1 MDLVTHALSGL
12 AIGAVGAAYGGSP
25 REQLPLMLIG
35 AAAAVM
41 PDLDALVGLRSKLA
55 AWRHHRVLLH
65 GMPTLPLQGL
75 ALYLLARALHAE
87 PLPPGVLALT
97 IAGGLLAHLLL
108 DTVTSFGTV
117 LGYPFTRRRF
127 STHSHFIIDP
137 VVLGSLALGLALDRP
152 ALGLGVATAWLGVG
166 VAVRH
171 RLMQVM
177 QRTVR
182 GMGWDATDLLVE
194 PGPLAPLRWLVV
206 VPRGSEA
213 SAVATVSWRGQML
226 SGWSD
231 IGWQCGSDIR
241 AQALRMPLVQAF
253 LATADRPHWEVI
265 EASPQRTVL
274 ILGDLKWRI
283 FPPFRPMA
291 FMVRVGDGAD
301 ASAAKTKQSA
311 DQALQMPL
319 WWRGPPASSPLVAAC
334 EPGAVNARD
343 DTTEGIHLEEGD
355 ASRRAVIV
363 TTAAPP
369 WYTGTSL
376 NALHRAKAL
385 ARKGWQVQL
394 LFPWLTPDDQVA
406 VYPAGLR
413 FSSTREQA
421 DWIGQSFETGTVHVR
436 FYPARWRPRWRSIF
450 PAGAL
455 AQHLPPCE
463 LLILE
468 EPEHLALF
476 QPWIKIKQQT
486 HAGTVLGILH
496 TNYSFYL
503 GASAP
508 WLRQAWIQTAISG
521 YLSQLARRNCDRVI
535 RLSEA
540 VQGPADALVAAVNGV
555 DARYLA
561 PSTQE
566 DSEGL
571 YFIGKLIWEKGW
583 REMIELLGKTSG
595 QSLHVFGSGDAA
607 CVGDIQA
614 MAASHSVKL
623 VMHGPS
629 HAPWEDL
636 RPFKIFVNCSRSEVL
651 CTATAEALAMGK
663 FALVPHHP
671 SNNFFAQHPNC
682 FLYDSPQSFIRLLAH
697 AMKSLPAKEGGS
709 ALFSW
714 DAATS
719 RLLASLRDPLRS
731 SAWKPPCPLKR
742 PAQH

>member
-1 MDLVTHALSGL
+1 MDFVTHALSGL

-25 REQLPLMLIG
+25 HEQLPLMLIG

-65 GMPTLPLQGL
+65 GLPTLPLQGL
-75 ALYLLARALHAE
+75 ALYLLAQALLAE

-166 VAVRH
+166 VAIRH

-182 GMGWDATDLLVE
+182 GLGWDATDLLVE

-265 EASPQRTVL
+265 EATPQGTVL
-274 ILGDLKWRI
+274 VLEDLKWRI

-301 ASAAKTKQSA
+301 ASAAKTKHSA
-311 DQALQMPL
+311 DEAQQMPL
-319 WWRGPPASSPLVAAC
+319 WWRGPREALAHESAPADGNQHLSKESS
-334 EPGAVNARD
+334 
-343 DTTEGIHLEEGD
+343 GD
-355 ASRRAVIV
+355 PPPNHRAMIPRAVVV

-369 WYTGTSL
+369 WYTGTAL
-376 NALHRAKAL
+376 NALHRARAL
-385 ARKGWQVQL
+385 SRRGLCVRL
-394 LFPWLTPDDQVA
+394 VFPWLSPADQAEVF
-406 VYPAGLR
+406 PAGLR
-413 FSSTREQA
+413 FASEASHA
-421 DWIGQSFETGTVHVR
+421 AWIRQTYPMEGVEIA
-436 FYPARWRPRWRSIF
+436 FYPARWSPRWRSIF
-450 PAGAL
+450 PAGPLHA
-455 AQHLPPCE
+455 HLPTCE

-468 EPEHLALF
+468 EPEHLQMLR
-476 QPWIKIKQQT
+476 PWECLRGRGP
-486 HAGTVLGILH
+486 ARRVAGILH
-496 TNYSFYL
+496 TNYPYYLAQASWL
-503 GASAP
+503 GARP
-508 WLRQAWIQTAISG
+508 WVQRAFASYLNALVSRQ
-521 YLSQLARRNCDRVI
+521 CDRTI
-535 RLSEA
+535 RLSPA
-540 VQGPADALVAAVNGV
+540 VPGPANAFVATVNGV
-555 DARYLA
+555 DERYFQPPA
-561 PSTQE
+561 PTE
-566 DSEGL
+566 VDGL

-583 REMIELLGKTSG
+583 REMLGMLG
-595 QSLHVFGSGDAA
+595 QTPHQVLHVFGSGDRQTVDA
-607 CVGDIQA
+607 IQSL
-614 MAASHSVKL
+614 ASTFGVTL
-623 VMHGPS
+623 ALQGPS
-629 HAPWEDL
+629 ATPWADL
-636 RPFKIFVNCSRSEVL
+636 RPFKILINCSRSEVL
-651 CTATAEALAMGK
+651 CSTTAEALSMGK
-663 FALVPHHP
+663 FALVPRHP
-671 SNNFFAQHPNC
+671 SNEPFLRHPNC
-682 FLYDSPQSFIRLLAH
+682 LAYDGPREFQQLLVQALASHPSPVDPRPFFDWDTATGRLLAICQ
-697 AMKSLPAKEGGS
+697 APVG
-709 ALFSW
+709 
-714 DAATS
+714 
-719 RLLASLRDPLRS
+719 
-731 SAWKPPCPLKR
+731 
-742 PAQH
+742 PAQLVERETPRTPTV

>member
-1 MDLVTHALSGL
+1 MDFVTHALSGL

-65 GMPTLPLQGL
+65 GLPTLPLQGL
-75 ALYLLARALHAE
+75 ALYLLAQALLAE
-87 PLPPGVLALT
+87 PPTTSVLALT

-117 LGYPFTRRRF
+117 LGYPFTRHRF

-171 RLMQVM
+171 RLMQVL

-226 SGWSD
+226 SDWSD

-265 EASPQRTVL
+265 EATPQGTVL
-274 ILGDLKWRI
+274 VLEDLKWRI

-301 ASAAKTKQSA
+301 ASAAKPKHSV
-311 DQALQMPL
+311 DDALQMPL
-319 WWRGPPASSPLVAAC
+319 WWRGPSACSPFVAAC

-343 DTTEGIHLEEGD
+343 DTTEVIHLEDGH
-355 ASRRAVIV
+355 ATRRAVIV

-385 ARKGWQVQL
+385 ARQGWQVQL
-394 LFPWLTPDDQVA
+394 LFPWLIPDDQVA

-413 FSSTREQA
+413 FSSTREQS
-421 DWIGQSFETGTVHVR
+421 DWIGQSFETGTVHVG

-450 PAGAL
+450 PAGSL
-455 AQHLPPCE
+455 EQRLPPCE

-476 QPWIKIKQQT
+476 QPWMKIKQQAQ
-486 HAGTVLGILH
+486 AGTVLGILH

-508 WLRQAWIQTAISG
+508 WLRKAWIQAAISG

-540 VQGPADALVAAVNGV
+540 VQGPEDAPVAAVNGV

-607 CVGDIQA
+607 CVSDIQA
-614 MAASHSVKL
+614 LAASQCVNL

-636 RPFKIFVNCSRSEVL
+636 RPFKVFINCSRSEVL
-651 CTATAEALAMGK
+651 CTGTAEALAMGK
-663 FALVPHHP
+663 FALIPRHP
-671 SNNFFAQHPNC
+671 SNVFFEEHPNC
-682 FLYDSPQSFIRLLAH
+682 LVYESPNDF
-697 AMKSLPAKEGGS
+697 
-709 ALFSW
+709 
-714 DAATS
+714 S
-719 RLLASLRDPLRS
+719 RLLMLAMEAPPRPFPIAQVYSWEAATDRLLEVVKIKGPKPSSYRHLTRRS
-731 SAWKPPCPLKR
+731 
-742 PAQH
+742 HT